1 MSRRQRVPETDG
13 AAALRGI
20 VSPAPPFLFVL
31 DYSMVKNFFQ

>member
-13 AAALRGI
+13 AALRGI